1 MNKAQLVEQLAQERN
16 ITKKE
21 AQSCVEAV
29 FGAIEKALCAGD
41 VVKIGGF
48 GNFCV
53 KQRAAREAKNPVTK
67 APVKVPAS
75 KKVAFKQSQALK
87 EKL

>member
-1 MNKAQLVEQLAQERN
+1 MNKVQLAEQLAQKRKT
-16 ITKKE
+16 TKKE
-21 AQSCVEAV
+21 AGEWVEAV
-29 FGAIEKALCAGD
+29 FATIQKSLVKGE
-41 VVKIGGF
+41 VVKISGF
-48 GNFCV
+48 GNFTV
-53 KQRAAREAKNPVTK
+53 KKRAARMAKNPITK